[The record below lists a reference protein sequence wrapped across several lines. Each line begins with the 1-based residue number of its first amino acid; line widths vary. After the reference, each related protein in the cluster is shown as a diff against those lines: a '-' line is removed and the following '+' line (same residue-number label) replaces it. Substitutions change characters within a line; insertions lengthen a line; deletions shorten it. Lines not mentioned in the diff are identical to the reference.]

1 VSATLRAA
9 LVVRDGGCRFPG
21 CTQPVE
27 RCDTH
32 HIIPVAVGGATTL
45 PNLVLVCRDHHH
57 AIHDSAWH
65 ATLHPDATMTFTR
78 RGTTLTSQPR
88 TRQHPTPTQ
97 PPPPGRPR
105 RTSRSRGQPPEPEPR
120 PRNTNLDL
128 DVDAAAADP
137 TRQLLPF

>member
-1 VSATLRAA
+1 LI
-9 LVVRDGGCRFPG
+9 VRDGGCRFPG

-32 HIIPVAVGGATTL
+32 HIVGVAGGGATTL

-65 ATLHPDATMTFTR
+65 ATLHADVTMTFTR
-78 RGTTLTSQPR
+78 RGITLTSQPR
-88 TRQHPTPTQ
+88 TRQHPTPTR

-120 PRNTNLDL
+120 PRNINLDH
-128 DVDAAAADP
+128 DVDVDTADP